1 MTGLCGV
8 LGDRNHRIDWMADDL
23 QWTGHEENTT
33 YDDRDVALRGVVH
46 PGSDRTQPARTPN
59 GTLVWVL
66 GQVWGCERPDGYR
79 PRQRSS
85 ETITEFCAREYAER
99 GIDFVSG
106 LNGTFAGVIY
116 DRNRR
121 EVHLVTDRLGTHPV
135 YYARPT
141 PETVVF
147 STLIQSL
154 PAHPAID
161 TEFDVEYLSEYFTT
175 GSVGGV
181 KTPLAGIEELPPSS
195 VTTVRLESGDIE
207 TTRYWQPRFDPLD
220 RSFSDF
226 VDEFIDR
233 FERVLDER
241 FDPETEYGLLLS
253 GGSDSRAILAAADA
267 DLDIHAYHAKSWQS
281 RETEV
286 TEQVADVTDRELRM
300 LHSDRD
306 THRRLLDTVPRMMN
320 FTGRFCEAHVQEFG
334 DQLRE
339 EVDVIVS
346 GLGAD
351 TLFLDHAF
359 PVPSVRIGPLGS
371 VDLPVARRTED
382 LEEFLTRRDTPLPAY
397 VNADEGLSDVLR
409 RNITT
414 NGDVSHHGV
423 ECRSMDELVFFDDF
437 YPFSNKSDFFF
448 HALNG
453 MMPHWSPFFDNRLV
467 DLALR
472 IPLKHRTRRNLI
484 NATTTELD
492 ERLGAIPHGN
502 TGIPLDRS
510 FPVEYVW
517 RYANQ
522 FRWKFLSGDETPA
535 EHLSHGPWISTDGL
549 TRSHEFVPER
559 LRERADLIDGLQ
571 FLDREGA
578 WRSYRNHLEGADNS
592 FELYTLL
599 SFLEMPVVERMVR
612 EGRESEEAS
621 RKVDRTCPESAD

>member
-154 PAHPAID
+154 PAHPSVD
-161 TEFDVEYLSEYFTT
+161 TEFDVEYLSEYFAT

-195 VTTVRLESGDIE
+195 VTTFCLENGAVE
-207 TTRYWQPRFDPLD
+207 TDRYWRPVFDPLD
-220 RSFSDF
+220 RPFSYF
-226 VDEFIDR
+226 VREFIDR

-241 FDPETEYGLLLS
+241 FDSETRYGLLLS
-253 GGSDSRAILAAADA
+253 GGSDSRAILAGTDS
-267 DLDIHAYHAKSWQS
+267 DVDIRTYHVKSWRS
-281 RETEV
+281 REMQTAER
-286 TEQVADVTDRELRM
+286 VADVAGRK
-300 LHSDRD
+300 LHTLHRD
-306 THRRLLDTVPRMMN
+306 QDAHRRLLDAVPPMMN
-320 FTGRFCEAHVQEFG
+320 FTGRFCEAHVHEFG

-339 EVDVIVS
+339 EVDVLVS
-346 GLGAD
+346 GLAAD
-351 TLFLDHAF
+351 TLFRDHAF

-371 VDLPVARRTED
+371 VDLPMAQRTES
-382 LEEFLTRRDTPLPAY
+382 LEAFLGRRDAPLPAY
-397 VNADEGLSDVLR
+397 LDTDQRLSDVLR
-409 RNITT
+409 RNVTAE
-414 NGDVSHHGV
+414 GGLSHHGV
-423 ECRSMDELVFFDDF
+423 DCRSVDELVFFDDF

-453 MMPHWSPFFDNRLV
+453 VMPHWSPFFDNRLV

-472 IPLKHRTRRNLI
+472 IPLEYRTRRNLI
-484 NATTTELD
+484 DATTTELD
-492 ERLGAIPHGN
+492 ERLGAIPHGK
-502 TGIPLDRS
+502 TGVPVEQS

-522 FRWKFLSGDETPA
+522 FRWKFLTADDTPA
-535 EHLSHGPWISTDGL
+535 EHLSHGPWISTEGL

-559 LRERADLIDGLQ
+559 LRERADRIESLP
-571 FLDREGA
+571 FLDRDGA
-578 WRSYRNHLEGADNS
+578 WRSYQAHLGGADNS

-599 SFLEMPVVERMVR
+599 SFLEMPVVERIAR
-612 EGRESEEAS
+612 ETRKPAQAVDGR
-621 RKVDRTCPESAD
+621 